1 MKFLVD
7 SALSPVVAD
16 ALRRA
21 GHDAVHVRDYGL
33 QSASD
38 ETVFL
43 RAVAEGRI
51 LLSADTDFGTLLALR
66 KEREPSV
73 ILFRRIEQRRPESQ
87 VALLL
92 ANLAALE
99 EALASGA
106 IVIIEEARIR
116 VRLLPI
122 GGKLGPSR
130 L

>member
-7 SALSPVVAD
+7 NALSPVVAD

-33 QSASD
+33 QSAPD
-38 ETVFL
+38 ETIFL
-43 RAVAEGRI
+43 RAAAEARI

-73 ILFRRIEQRRPESQ
+73 VLFRRIAQRRPGSQ
-87 VALLL
+87 AALLL
-92 ANLAALE
+92 ANLTHLE

-116 VRLLPI
+116 VRRLPI
-122 GGKLGPSR
+122 GEEGASR
-130 L
+130 P